1 MIQFHDFGIDV
12 QTYAERGKEYDFPLL
27 KKCPHCRAKRPLHR
41 HGYYER
47 NALTPHGDYR
57 IWIVRYRCRECLKTV
72 SVLPSFLLPYF
83 QYTLSAIWQVVKE
96 QLGLTEGDEPGSVS
110 PDKGRHHLLCPA
122 VLPKPIKPSQLF
134 CEAVEDHRP
143 YREKRKGTGFLVD
156 PDVGETRSLFGHQR
170 HVGGRIPTPFC
181 ESNGI
186 LILHTYPK
194 LEMVEVPTN
203 LSYRRRK
210 SDPVR

>member
-1 MIQFHDFGIDV
+1 MLEDGECAAFLSRPVFSVYVVRHMASRERAVGID
-12 QTYAERGKEYDFPLL
+12 R
-27 KKCPHCRAKRPLHR
+27 
-41 HGYYER
+41 
-47 NALTPHGDYR
+47 
-57 IWIVRYRCRECLKTV
+57 
-72 SVLPSFLLPYF
+72 
-83 QYTLSAIWQVVKE
+83 
-96 QLGLTEGDEPGSVS
+96 GDETGSVS

-170 HVGGRIPTPFC
+170 HVEGRIPTPFC
-181 ESNGI
+181 ELNGI

-194 LEMVEVPTN
+194 LEMVKVPTN

>member
-1 MIQFHDFGIDV
+1 MLENGECAAFLSPPVFSVYVVRHM
-12 QTYAERGKEYDFPLL
+12 ASRERAVGMD
-27 KKCPHCRAKRPLHR
+27 R
-41 HGYYER
+41 
-47 NALTPHGDYR
+47 
-57 IWIVRYRCRECLKTV
+57 
-72 SVLPSFLLPYF
+72 
-83 QYTLSAIWQVVKE
+83 
-96 QLGLTEGDEPGSVS
+96 GDEPGSVP
-110 PDKGRHHLLCPA
+110 PDKGRHHLLCPT

-156 PDVGETRSLFGHQR
+156 SDVGGTRSLFGHQR

-181 ESNGI
+181 ELNGI

-194 LEMVEVPTN
+194 LEIVEVPTN